1 MSEFRWYKR
10 IGKLLPGRLVNY
22 FDQLLIYAG
31 LDIHGDDWL
40 GFVLVFS
47 VLSMIAG
54 VMVTYVITQ
63 DARISAGLGVV
74 LGVGVAVLNYVWIL
88 IREDRRTTFVES
100 VLPDMLSLVVAN
112 MRSGMTPEKAMI
124 VSSRDEF
131 GILSQ
136 EIRLSLKKT
145 ITGESFI
152 EALSYVATRINSES
166 LKQTVSLLTE
176 GIRSGG
182 ELATLLE
189 ESSQNVR
196 NLQLMKQEI
205 RASIVM
211 YIIFI
216 FIAIGLASPL
226 LYGISIYLTSTI
238 GNMVA
243 SIDIPPDVLESSF
256 IKLSGSDVSIPFLIQ
271 FSTINLIIG
280 SIMGGLII
288 GMIEGG
294 SAKKGFK
301 YVPLLL
307 VISLSIFYAI
317 QIVLTQSLGTFQ

>member
-1 MSEFRWYKR
+1 
-10 IGKLLPGRLVNY
+10 
-22 FDQLLIYAG
+22 
-31 LDIHGDDWL
+31 
-40 GFVLVFS
+40 
-47 VLSMIAG
+47 
-54 VMVTYVITQ
+54 
-63 DARISAGLGVV
+63 
-74 LGVGVAVLNYVWIL
+74 
-88 IREDRRTTFVES
+88 
-100 VLPDMLSLVVAN
+100 
-112 MRSGMTPEKAMI
+112 
-124 VSSRDEF
+124 
-131 GILSQ
+131 
-136 EIRLSLKKT
+136 
-145 ITGESFI
+145 
-152 EALSYVATRINSES
+152 
-166 LKQTVSLLTE
+166 
-176 GIRSGG
+176 
-182 ELATLLE
+182 
-189 ESSQNVR
+189 VR